1 MGVFLKAFYELATG
15 SYGQGMRRLSP
26 PATGLVHVPED
37 MLAESWD
44 VLSDHHYD
52 PAPVHQ
58 SLIKLELQVAAIG
71 ATP

>member
-1 MGVFLKAFYELATG
+1 MGVFLEVFYELATG
-15 SYGQGMRRLSP
+15 SYGQGMGRLSP
-26 PATGLVHVPED
+26 PATGLVHVPDD

-52 PAPVHQ
+52 PAMVHQ
-58 SLIKLELQVAAIG
+58 TLIKLELQVPAVG